1 MNAIYL
7 DNAATTPLRREVRDA
22 MRPFLGDTFG
32 NASSV
37 HRWGREAR
45 AALEDARDR
54 FASVIG
60 ARASE
65 IVFTRGGTEADNL
78 GVLGR
83 SRSAR
88 GRPVVVSPIEHKAV
102 LATAQAAGREGNPVH
117 LLHCDSSGRVDP
129 TSLEAYLG
137 DDPAVVALMW
147 VNNEIGTIQPVAE
160 LANRC
165 ADAGTPFMTDAVQA
179 LGKVR
184 VRVDDVP
191 VTLASFSAHKIG
203 GPKGV
208 GALFVRKGTE
218 LTPLV
223 YGGGHER
230 GLRAGT
236 EDVAAAVALATAAEL
251 AVADLEA
258 FAARCRAMR
267 DRLEDGLRRRVPELV
282 VNGGDAE
289 RAPHISNV
297 SVPGAANETLLLT
310 LDMEGIAA
318 SSGSACSSGAVT
330 PSHVLTAIGLPPEV
344 AGPSVRFSL
353 GRQTTEDEIDRVLE
367 VFPPLMERLR
377 ALSIAL

>member
-1 MNAIYL
+1 MNGIYL

-37 HRWGREAR
+37 HRWGRESR

-83 SRSAR
+83 SRSAP

-102 LATAQAAGREGNPVH
+102 LATAQAAGREGNPVR
-117 LLHCDSSGRVDP
+117 LLPCNANGRVDP
-129 TSLEAYLG
+129 SSVGPHLG
-137 DDPAVVALMW
+137 DGPAVVAVMW
-147 VNNEIGTIQPVAE
+147 VNNEIGTVQPVAE
-160 LANRC
+160 LASRC
-165 ADAGTPFMTDAVQA
+165 AEAGVPFMTDAVQA

-191 VTLASFSAHKIG
+191 VALASFSAHKIG

-236 EDVAAAVALATAAEL
+236 EDVAGAVALATAAEL

-258 FAARCRAMR
+258 FAKRTAALR
-267 DRLEDGLRRRVPELV
+267 DRLEEGLRRRVPELV
-282 VNGGDAE
+282 VNGGEGE

-330 PSHVLTAIGLPPEV
+330 PSHVLSAIGLPPEV

-377 ALSIAL
+377 ALSVAL